1 MSDPISLR
9 LLLESRYAALRPS
22 EQKAADFIL
31 ANLGEAGHM
40 TLAQTAQRAGVSQ
53 PTVLRLIRA
62 VGFSGFR
69 AFQMA
74 LAEEQGRRS
83 SHAMYGYNL
92 SAEETVA
99 AVPAHIVSTTI
110 RSLETMLK
118 YISGEM
124 IEKCVKLLRDSRK
137 IAVFGVENSVVT
149 CRDLCTK
156 LLYLGLPCVFYEDCY
171 LQKIVAGSLTE
182 HDLAIGIS
190 YSGSSKD
197 TVDVMETARKSGA
210 HTIVLTNFRDARI
223 AGYADILLCSSNEQ
237 LLYGD
242 AIFSRT
248 AQIAIVDMLYWGVIL
263 SDYSRYAAVLNRSS
277 QIICDK
283 AYVP

>member
-1 MSDPISLR
+1 
-9 LLLESRYAALRPS
+9 
-22 EQKAADFIL
+22 
-31 ANLGEAGHM
+31 M
-40 TLAQTAQRAGVSQ
+40 TLAQTAQQAGVSQ
-53 PTVLRLIRA
+53 PTVLGLIRA

-83 SHAMYGYNL
+83 SHAMYGYDL
-92 SAEETVA
+92 SAKETVA

-124 IEKCVKLLRDSRK
+124 IEECVKLLRGSRK
-137 IAVFGVENSVVT
+137 IAVFVFVFSVVT

-223 AGYADILLCSSNEQ
+223 AGYADIKARGYV
-237 LLYGD
+237 LYPGKVMQAD
-242 AIFSRT
+242 TFRVGNIGEIYAEDIEKLAAIMADFLKEAGKWAS
-248 AQIAIVDMLYWGVIL
+248 
-263 SDYSRYAAVLNRSS
+263 
-277 QIICDK
+277 
-283 AYVP
+283 